1 MKAKSITIFALALV
15 FAGCGGQSQQKR
27 GPTALDVDVAQA
39 QRRTIATYITL
50 DGQVSPLEE
59 STLSF
64 QQSGPITSI
73 YVNQGDRVSAG
84 QMLAQID
91 ASTLRAQLAQDEAL
105 IAQAAARAQS
115 SALNVPIV
123 SSQTSDA
130 VRSAKAALDNAQL
143 TYNQDQQ
150 LFRQGYV
157 SQSQLVQARS
167 QYIAAQTQYQSAI
180 ANQKST
186 QVSSSS
192 AAADRAAV
200 QSAQAQANTLQTQIG
215 QTVLYAPFDG
225 VVTARLMDPG
235 AMASPGN
242 PVLRIDK
249 IDTVWINVNVP
260 DEDLAYVHAG
270 TPVTFTAG
278 TTGQRFSAAISAV
291 NAVPTQGTLSYQARI
306 RQPNPGMVLRG
317 GMLVSVTVEQARH
330 NNAIVVPR
338 QAVAQSDRGTAVF
351 IVGPDKKAKEVPVQV
366 GLQTDTLSEV
376 RSPQVQAGTT
386 VITTRPD
393 ALQDGSLVAF
403 GGPGAG
409 NGAAPGAGQGAAPG
423 GKTPPAGQQHRRRRT
438 Q

>member
-1 MKAKSITIFALALV
+1 MKAKSLTIFAIALV
-15 FAGCGGQSQQKR
+15 LVACGGRAPQKR

-64 QQSGPITSI
+64 QQSGPVSAI

-84 QMLAQID
+84 ELLARID
-91 ASTLRAQLAQDEAL
+91 DSTLRAQLAQDMAL
-105 IAQAAARAQS
+105 IAQASARAQS
-115 SALNVPIV
+115 SAMNVPIV

-167 QYIAAQTQYQSAI
+167 AYIAAQTQYQSAV
-180 ANQKST
+180 ANQKT
-186 QVSSSS
+186 TAVSSSN

-200 QSAQAQANTLQTQIG
+200 QSAQAQANTLQTMIG
-215 QTVLYAPFDG
+215 QTALYAPFDG
-225 VVTARLMDPG
+225 VVTARLLDPG
-235 AMASPGN
+235 AMASPGT
-242 PVLRIDK
+242 PVVRVSK

-260 DEDLAYVHAG
+260 DEDLPYVHAG
-270 TPVTFTAG
+270 TPVTFT
-278 TTGQRFSAAISAV
+278 TGASGRRFSARINAV

-306 RQPNPGMVLRG
+306 RQVNPGDTLRG
-317 GMLVSVTVEQARH
+317 GMLVSVTVQQARH
-330 NNAIVVPR
+330 DNAIVVPR

-351 IVGPDKKAKEVPVQV
+351 VVGADKKAKEVPVQV

-376 RSPQVQAGTT
+376 RSPLVGPGTT

-393 ALQDGSLVAF
+393 ALQDGSLVAY
-403 GGPGAG
+403 GP
-409 NGAAPGAGQGAAPG
+409 PG
-423 GKTPPAGQQHRRRRT
+423 GAQPKAPSSGQPRRKRT

>member
-1 MKAKSITIFALALV
+1 MKIRSITV
-15 FAGCGGQSQQKR
+15 FAMALTLAACGGQGQQKR
-27 GPTALDVDVAQA
+27 GPTALDVDVSQA

-105 IAQAAARAQS
+105 IAQASARAAS
-115 SALNVPIV
+115 SAANVPIV

-130 VRSAKAALDNAQL
+130 VRSAKASLDNAQL

-167 QYIAAQTQYQSAI
+167 QYISAQTQYQSAV

-186 QVSSSS
+186 LVSSSS

-200 QSAQAQANTLQTQIG
+200 QSAQAQANTLMTQIG
-215 QTVLYAPFDG
+215 QTSLYAPFDG

-235 AMASPGN
+235 AMASPGT
-242 PVLRIDK
+242 PVLRVDK

-270 TPVTFTAG
+270 TAVTFTAG
-278 TTGQRFSAAISAV
+278 STGQRFAARISAV

-306 RQPNPGMVLRG
+306 RQPNPGALLRG
-317 GMLVSVTVEQARH
+317 GMLVSVTVQQARH

-351 IVGPDKKAKEVPVQV
+351 IVGPDKKAKMVPVQV

-376 RSPQVQAGTT
+376 RSPQVTAGTT

-403 GGPGAG
+403 GGPGAAG
-409 NGAAPGAGQGAAPG
+409 AGPSGGAAPSGGA
-423 GKTPPAGQQHRRRRT
+423 GKTPPNGQRRKRA